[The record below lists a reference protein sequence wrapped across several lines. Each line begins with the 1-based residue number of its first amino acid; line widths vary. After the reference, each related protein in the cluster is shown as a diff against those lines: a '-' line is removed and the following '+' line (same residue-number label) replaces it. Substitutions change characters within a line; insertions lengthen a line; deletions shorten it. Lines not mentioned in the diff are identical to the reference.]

1 MKVLWIT
8 NIMMPPLAKA
18 KALPV
23 PAIGGWMY
31 SSLKRLHAQSGI
43 ELAVAT
49 VYNGKQYEASCIDG
63 IKYYLLPLDGGKTV
77 EYNPGIEAYWH
88 RIHDEFHPDVVH
100 IHGSEYPHGL
110 AYINA
115 CGPSGVVV
123 SIQGLISVYTR
134 YYASGIAFSD
144 TKKTTFRD
152 KIRRDGILRGQK
164 SFEKRGRFEIEL
176 LSHVNHIIGRTEWDK
191 AHAWAINPKAQYH
204 HCGETLRDS
213 FYNHRWVYEKCE
225 PHSIFVSQASY
236 PIKGVHML
244 FEALPLI
251 LHHYPDT
258 KVYVAGYDSTVAPW
272 WRIGSYGKYLK
283 KMIARLGISEH
294 IEFTGMLDEKAMC
307 DRYLKSNLFVCCSAI
322 ENSPNSLGE
331 AQLLGMPYVASFVG
345 GVPEIAGMNA
355 DVLYRFE
362 ETEMLAKKICDIFA
376 LGSSYKPAQYDAS
389 MYDGAANTQSLLET
403 YRQICLNQQ

>member
-1 MKVLWIT
+1 
-8 NIMMPPLAKA
+8 MPPLAKA

-31 SSLKRLHAQSGI
+31 SSLKRLHAQNGI

-49 VYNGKQYEASCIDG
+49 LYNGKKYDASCIDG

-77 EYNPGIEAYWH
+77 EYNPGLEAYWH
-88 RIHDEFHPDVVH
+88 RVHDDFNPDVVH

-115 CGPSGVVV
+115 CGPNGVVV

-213 FYNHRWVYEKCE
+213 FYSHKWSYDNCE

-244 FEALPLI
+244 FKALPLV
-251 LHHYPDT
+251 LRHYPDT
-258 KVYVAGYDSTVAPW
+258 KVYVAGYDPTAAPW
-272 WRIGSYGKYLK
+272 WRIDGYGKYLK
-283 KMIARLGISEH
+283 KQIARLGISEH

>member
-31 SSLKRLHAQSGI
+31 SSLKRLFTQNDI
-43 ELAVAT
+43 EMAVAT
-49 VYNGKQYEASCIDG
+49 VYNGKLYDTSCIDN
-63 IKYYLLPLDGGKTV
+63 IKYYLIPLDGKKAV

-144 TKKTTFRD
+144 TKKKTFRD

>member
-31 SSLKRLHAQSGI
+31 SSLKRLFTQNDI
-43 ELAVAT
+43 EMAVAT
-49 VYNGKQYEASCIDG
+49 VYNGKLYDTSCIDN
-63 IKYYLLPLDGGKTV
+63 IKYYLIPLDGKKAV
-77 EYNPGIEAYWH
+77 EYTPGIEAYWH

>member
-31 SSLKRLHAQSGI
+31 SSLKRLHAQNGI

-49 VYNGKQYEASCIDG
+49 LYNGKKYDASCIDG

-77 EYNPGIEAYWH
+77 EYNPGLEAYWH
-88 RIHDEFHPDVVH
+88 RVHDDFNPDVVH

-115 CGPSGVVV
+115 CGPNGVVV

-213 FYNHRWVYEKCE
+213 FYSHKWSYDNCE

-244 FEALPLI
+244 FKALPLV
-251 LHHYPDT
+251 LRHYPDT
-258 KVYVAGYDSTVAPW
+258 KVYVAGYDPTAAPW
-272 WRIGSYGKYLK
+272 WRIDGYGKYLK
-283 KMIARLGISEH
+283 KQIARLGISEH

>member
-1 MKVLWIT
+1 
-8 NIMMPPLAKA
+8 
-18 KALPV
+18 
-23 PAIGGWMY
+23 
-31 SSLKRLHAQSGI
+31 
-43 ELAVAT
+43 
-49 VYNGKQYEASCIDG
+49 
-63 IKYYLLPLDGGKTV
+63 
-77 EYNPGIEAYWH
+77 
-88 RIHDEFHPDVVH
+88 
-100 IHGSEYPHGL
+100 
-110 AYINA
+110 
-115 CGPSGVVV
+115 
-123 SIQGLISVYTR
+123 
-134 YYASGIAFSD
+134 
-144 TKKTTFRD
+144 
-152 KIRRDGILRGQK
+152 
-164 SFEKRGRFEIEL
+164 
-176 LSHVNHIIGRTEWDK
+176 
-191 AHAWAINPKAQYH
+191 
-204 HCGETLRDS
+204 
-213 FYNHRWVYEKCE
+213 
-225 PHSIFVSQASY
+225 
-236 PIKGVHML
+236 ML

>member
-31 SSLKRLHAQSGI
+31 SSLKRLFTQNDI
-43 ELAVAT
+43 EMAVAT
-49 VYNGKQYEASCIDG
+49 VYNGKLYDTSCIDN
-63 IKYYLLPLDGGKTV
+63 IKYYLIPLDGKKAV

>member
-31 SSLKRLHAQSGI
+31 SSLKRLFTQNDI
-43 ELAVAT
+43 EMAVAT
-49 VYNGKQYEASCIDG
+49 VYNGKLYDTSCIDN
-63 IKYYLLPLDGGKTV
+63 IKYYLIPLDGKKAV

-376 LGSSYKPAQYDAS
+376 LGSSYKPAPYDTS
-389 MYDGAANTQSLLET
+389 MYDGTANTQSLLET

>member
-31 SSLKRLHAQSGI
+31 SSLKRLFTQNDI
-43 ELAVAT
+43 EMAVAT
-49 VYNGKQYEASCIDG
+49 VYNGKLYDTSCIDN
-63 IKYYLLPLDGGKTV
+63 IKYYLIPLDGKKAV

-345 GVPEIAGMNA
+345 GVPEITDMNSEA
-355 DVLYRFE
+355 LYRFE

-376 LGSSYKPAQYDAS
+376 LGSSYKPAPYDTS

>member
-1 MKVLWIT
+1 MKILWIT
-8 NIMMPPLAKA
+8 NIMLPPICEATGHKGYS
-18 KALPV
+18 V
-23 PAIGGWMY
+23 GGWMY
-31 SSLKRLHAQSGI
+31 SSLKNLKTNSNNKY
-43 ELAVAT
+43 AVAT
-49 VYNGKQYEASCIDG
+49 IYNGDKLIEQEIEG
-63 IKYYLLPLDGGKTV
+63 TTWYLLPMKGKKTV
-77 EYNPGIEAYWH
+77 KYNKSLERYW
-88 RIHDEFHPDVVH
+88 REIQNTFNPNVVH